1 MDAHVPN
8 PIGMEAWKHF
18 QTSRF
23 FEAPNLLQYKIYAQI
38 GRHRSEWGFTPSLPE
53 GYRIN
58 QPSENIFVLPM
69 SEPKSAKEITLELVE
84 KLDDDVTFEEIMYE
98 LHVLQKINRGRR
110 DAQEGQVIPH
120 EEVQDRLSQWLT

>member
-1 MDAHVPN
+1 
-8 PIGMEAWKHF
+8 
-18 QTSRF
+18 
-23 FEAPNLLQYKIYAQI
+23 
-38 GRHRSEWGFTPSLPE
+38 
-53 GYRIN
+53 
-58 QPSENIFVLPM
+58 M